1 MSPEQVATVVEQ
13 IRERVRGR
21 YENTVIRV
29 PDLELPDFEKL
40 GQSRDAAE
48 VKAESI
54 GRVNPRQGGVVNAAI
69 QALKKLVARLLYWH
83 VREQAQ
89 FNRAVVQ
96 FMDRILLASV
106 EQNSNM
112 LRLAHSFSSLQET
125 NERVEQMNAALR
137 AENAILQAE
146 NAALQVR
153 MTDFSQQVTDLL
165 QHWTHWHPAWEEKLA
180 QAEIHFLEMV
190 RNIENNA
197 RNVEGILREDHLRMH
212 EAYRK
217 VLADNIE
224 GVQQK
229 VWTDISRLRNDIEHV
244 IHSELRLIRRRAAA
258 TAAPAGDSRQPAS
271 ASVEAAAAALPANGS
286 AGHATALDYA
296 RFEERF
302 RGGENYISKNQEFYL
317 PLFRECD
324 RILDL
329 GCGRG
334 EFLQLVHGAGVTAIG
349 VDADPD
355 AIAACLEKG
364 LTVEQRDIFEYL
376 SAQPDNS
383 FDGIF
388 CSQVVEHLTP
398 HKISELVRL
407 AAQKLGPGGIL
418 AVETPNPNCL
428 AIFARDFYID
438 PTHVR
443 PVPSSLLSFY
453 FEEAGVGGLQI
464 HELHPASEI
473 FPEVAA
479 LDEIDGLKDFRRKF
493 FGGLDYALVGRK
505 LES

>member
-13 IRERVRGR
+13 IRERVRSR
-21 YENTVIRV
+21 YEKRAPEI
-29 PDLELPDFEKL
+29 PDFELPDFEKL
-40 GQSRDAAE
+40 GQARDSAE
-48 VKAESI
+48 VRADSI
-54 GRVNPRQGGVVNAAI
+54 GTVNPRQGGVVNTAI

-83 VREQAQ
+83 VRDQAV

-96 FMDRILLASV
+96 FMDRILRASV
-106 EQNSNM
+106 EQNSNL
-112 LRLAHSFSSLQET
+112 LRVAHSFSALK
-125 NERVEQMNAALR
+125 NAHERVEQMNAVVR
-137 AENAILQAE
+137 AENATLQAE

-180 QAEIHFLEMV
+180 QAEIHFLGMV
-190 RNIENNA
+190 RDIENNA

-212 EAYRK
+212 EAYRR
-217 VLADNIE
+217 VLAESIE
-224 GVQQK
+224 SVQQK
-229 VWTDISRLRNDIEHV
+229 AWADANRLRHELEQV
-244 IHSELRLIRRRAAA
+244 IHSELRLIRRRADTTTVSAA
-258 TAAPAGDSRQPAS
+258 NAKQPVSAAAEAS
-271 ASVEAAAAALPANGS
+271 ATMLPANGA

-302 RGGENYISKNQEFYL
+302 RGGESYISKNQEFYL
-317 PLFRECD
+317 PLFRDCK
-324 RILDL
+324 RVVDL

-334 EFLQLVHGAGVTAIG
+334 EFLQLVRGEGVEAIG
-349 VDADPD
+349 VDTDPD

-364 LTVEQRDIFEYL
+364 LAVERRDLFEYL
-376 SAQPDNS
+376 AAQPDES
-383 FDGIF
+383 LDGIF

-398 HKISELVRL
+398 DKISELVRL
-407 AAQKLGPGGIL
+407 AAQKLETNGIL
-418 AVETPNPNCL
+418 AVETPNPSCL

-453 FEEAGVGGLQI
+453 FEEAGVGRLEI
-464 HELHPASEI
+464 HELHAAAEI
-473 FPEVAA
+473 FPELAA
-479 LDEIDGLKDFRRKF
+479 LDKVDGLQEFRRKF

>member
-1 MSPEQVATVVEQ
+1 VEQ
-13 IRERVRGR
+13 IRERVRSR
-21 YENTVIRV
+21 YEKSVTRV
-29 PDLELPDFEKL
+29 PDFELPSFEKL
-40 GQSRDAAE
+40 GQARDAAE
-48 VKAESI
+48 VRADSI
-54 GRVNPRQGGVVNAAI
+54 GTVNPRKGGLANTAI
-69 QALKKLVARLLYWH
+69 QAVKKLVARLLYWH

-96 FMDRILLASV
+96 FMDRSLEAKV
-106 EQNSNM
+106 EQNNNL
-112 LRLAHSFSSLQET
+112 LRVAQTFSALQEV
-125 NERVEQMNAALR
+125 NERVEQMNAVLR
-137 AENAILQAE
+137 AENAVLQAE

-165 QHWTHWHPAWEEKLA
+165 QHWNHWHPAWEEQLA

-197 RNVEGILREDHLRMH
+197 RNVESILREDHLRMH

-224 GVQQK
+224 DVQQK
-229 VWTDISRLRNDIEHV
+229 FWTDVSRLRSDVEHV
-244 IHSELRLIRRRAAA
+244 IHTELRLIRRRAGAAA
-258 TAAPAGDSRQPAS
+258 TVSKEPASMSVETSAAPLA
-271 ASVEAAAAALPANGS
+271 ANGV
-286 AGHATALDYA
+286 AGHTAALDYA

-302 RGGENYISKNQEFYL
+302 RGGEDYISKSQEFYL
-317 PLFRECD
+317 PLFRG
-324 RILDL
+324 RRKVLDL

-334 EFLQLVHGAGVTAIG
+334 EFLELLRGEGVTVIG

-355 AIAACLEKG
+355 AIAACREKG
-364 LTVEQRDIFEYL
+364 LEVEQKDLFEYL
-376 SAQPDNS
+376 ATQRDES

-398 HKISELVRL
+398 QKISELVRL
-407 AAQKLGPGGIL
+407 AAQKLEPGGIL
-418 AVETPNPNCL
+418 AVETPNPSCL

-443 PVPSSLLSFY
+443 PVPSNLLSFY
-453 FEEAGVGGLQI
+453 FEEAGMGGLEI

-473 FPEVAA
+473 FPELAA
-479 LDEIDGLKDFRRKF
+479 FDQVDGLKDFRRKF

-505 LES
+505 LAS

>member
-13 IRERVRGR
+13 IRERVRSR
-21 YENTVIRV
+21 YEKSVTRV
-29 PDLELPDFEKL
+29 PDFELPNFEKL
-40 GQSRDAAE
+40 GQIRDAAE

-54 GRVNPRQGGVVNAAI
+54 GTVNPRQGGVVNAAI

-106 EQNSNM
+106 EQNSNL
-112 LRLAHSFSSLQET
+112 LRVAHSFSALKDAH
-125 NERVEQMNAALR
+125 ERVEQMNAALR
-137 AENAILQAE
+137 AENAVLQAE

-165 QHWTHWHPAWEEKLA
+165 RHWTHWHPAWEEKLT

-190 RNIENNA
+190 RDIENSA
-197 RNVEGILREDHLRMH
+197 RNVEGILREDHVRMH

-217 VLADNIE
+217 VLADSVDS
-224 GVQQK
+224 VQQK
-229 VWTDISRLRNDIEHV
+229 LWSDLNALRNELEHI
-244 IHSELRLIRRRAAA
+244 IHAELRLIRRRTAAA
-258 TAAPAGDSRQPAS
+258 GADSAVSREPAS
-271 ASVEAAAAALPANGS
+271 AAAEASATLLAANGA

-302 RGGENYISKNQEFYL
+302 RGAENYISKNQEFYL
-317 PLFRECD
+317 PLFRGC
-324 RILDL
+324 RRVLDL

-334 EFLQLVHGAGVTAIG
+334 EFLQLVSGEGVTAIG
-349 VDADPD
+349 VDTDPD

-364 LTVEQRDIFEYL
+364 LVVEQRDLFEYL
-376 SAQPDNS
+376 AAQPDES

-398 HKISELVRL
+398 DKISELVRL
-407 AAQKLGPGGIL
+407 AAQKLGPNGIL
-418 AVETPNPNCL
+418 AVETPNPSCL

-453 FEEAGVGGLQI
+453 FEEAGVGGLEI

-473 FPEVAA
+473 FPELAA
-479 LDEIDGLKDFRRKF
+479 LDKVDGLQEFRRKF
-493 FGGLDYALVGRK
+493 FGGLDYTLVGRK